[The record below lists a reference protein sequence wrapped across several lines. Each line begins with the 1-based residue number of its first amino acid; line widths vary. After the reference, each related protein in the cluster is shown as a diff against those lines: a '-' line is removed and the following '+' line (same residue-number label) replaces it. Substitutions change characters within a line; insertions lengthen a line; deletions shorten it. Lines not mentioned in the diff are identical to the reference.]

1 MSRSKNYDNELLRV
15 FIQTGLLPSLVT
27 ASMVV
32 LFCWSILCRCAWSS
46 DRKLLYYLDA
56 IRRTGTTCSQ
66 HAGDP
71 YDTHNNST
79 PLVVGLD
86 RPRILPGPMHG
97 HHMSHRSTVF
107 PCLP

>member
-56 IRRTGTTCSQ
+56 ISEERERLARNMLEIPTIPTIIRR
-66 HAGDP
+66 
-71 YDTHNNST
+71 
-79 PLVVGLD
+79 L
-86 RPRILPGPMHG
+86 
-97 HHMSHRSTVF
+97 
-107 PCLP
+107 